1 MSSPLMAS
9 AAPARLPALG
19 SRGLFGA
26 ALLLGL
32 CLRGWHYLANPSVWH
47 DEAALALN
55 VLGKSFH
62 DLLGPLYFAEAAPPL
77 FLWAEKSISHFLG
90 DGLGTIGEPLRF
102 SGNGRNQRAAGEQ
115 RYHDLFHNQR

>member
-1 MSSPLMAS
+1 MAS

-90 DGLGTIGEPLRF
+90 DGPFSLRLLPFLASLAALLGFASVARRSLP
-102 SGNGRNQRAAGEQ
+102 A
-115 RYHDLFHNQR
+115 